1 MDMIVNNIRQTGA
14 TEPIS
19 ARMRSEG
26 QLANENQLVTQ
37 KTNQQPL
44 APADKKVQAH
54 DGSAAGNGVDKKN
67 ISKNE
72 IDSAIKDIQ
81 SQLDFMNTKIAFK
94 VDAKYGEPVVQV
106 VRKDNGEVL
115 RQFPPEQLLEIRA
128 AFRDIAKGVFLNEKA

>member
-1 MDMIVNNIRQTGA
+1 MDIIVNNIRQTAATGA
-14 TEPIS
+14 IS
-19 ARMRSEG
+19 PRVRSEG
-26 QLANENQLVTQ
+26 QLAGNQPGIQGTG
-37 KTNQQPL
+37 KQPS
-44 APADKKVQAH
+44 ATADKGVQAQ
-54 DGSAAGNGVDKKN
+54 DGLRAGGAADKKN

-128 AFRDIAKGVFLNEKA
+128 AFRDIAKGVFLNEKV